1 MFSLL
6 HKSTQPILS
15 ILSQAIRLLDSFR
28 PALLVVGGFVMWY
41 WLTAG
46 RLMELL
52 RRVVKV
58 LLAVLAL
65 GVLAVAVALAVLA
78 LPYLLALLLRRVAIR
93 AAVRRNAPRI
103 PDCSLLTV
111 KRLAVYNQYHGS
123 MDFFLRQGGADE
135 QALLSDEQWALIKRY
150 LDDLRRMQQGLLSA
164 ACAERLEADLFRDCA
179 TVTTVIQ
186 LRRMSRVNY
195 GLEGSGLLDRI
206 LLWLF
211 PLKPSE

>member
-1 MFSLL
+1 
-6 HKSTQPILS
+6 
-15 ILSQAIRLLDSFR
+15 
-28 PALLVVGGFVMWY
+28 
-41 WLTAG
+41 
-46 RLMELL
+46 MELL
-52 RRVVKV
+52 RRIVKV

-65 GVLAVAVALAVLA
+65 GALAVVVALAVLA
-78 LPYLLALLLRRVAIR
+78 LPYLLALLLGGVAIR
-93 AAVRRNAPRI
+93 AAGRKSARPCP
-103 PDCSLLTV
+103 PDSSLLTV
-111 KRLAVYNQYHGS
+111 ERLAVYNRYSGS
-123 MDFFLRQGGADE
+123 MDLFCRQGGADE
-135 QALLSDEQWALIKRY
+135 KALLNDEQWALIKRY
-150 LDDLRRMQQGLLSA
+150 LEDLRRMQQGLLSA